1 MQGLRELTGIPELTL
16 YWARH
21 TFGTLARNECRM
33 SIDDI
38 GEALNHVDHG
48 HVTTD
53 IYIAKDWSIVDDVQY
68 EVVCLLRPG
77 RQEPVLIRTI
87 LPSESRKNMRVVA
100 G

>member
-1 MQGLRELTGIPELTL
+1 MQGLRELTGIQELTL

-48 HVTTD
+48 HLMTD
-53 IYIAKDWSIVDDVQY
+53 IYIAKDWKIVDDVQTG
-68 EVVCLLRPG
+68 VITLLRNNNPAD
-77 RQEPVLIRTI
+77 RRNNSSEPELARRSMRLI
-87 LPSESRKNMRVVA
+87 SA
-100 G
+100 